1 MVYLCIKL
9 IKVTRYQLAELTS
22 ANMATPRGVHLV
34 LPGTPL
40 DVTPRAPTPGL
51 PTNHRL
57 VYVFGTFVN
66 IGIIFVFIE

>member
-1 MVYLCIKL
+1 
-9 IKVTRYQLAELTS
+9 
-22 ANMATPRGVHLV
+22 MATPRGVRLE

-57 VYVFGTFVN
+57 VYVFGTFVS